1 MLNQL
6 LLTAFVMGIAG
17 GPHCVVMCGAACAGV
32 GQAQGRKGFFALS
45 QFHIGRLIAY
55 SILGFVAAFSMQA
68 VGWLSAQL
76 VVLRPVWS
84 LMHVAMMVL
93 GLFLLVKGE
102 QPLFLDAGAKK
113 AWLWIRKKTQAHA
126 ESGFKGF
133 LFILGLAWAFM
144 PCGLLYSALMVAGLA
159 NSPIMGA
166 GVMLSFALAS
176 SLSLIVGPWLLL
188 RLRGLGNGSLGIRL
202 AGLALAA
209 VSAYALYMG
218 LVHNEAPWCVTI

>member
-84 LMHVAMMVL
+84 LMHVVMMVL
-93 GLFLLVKGE
+93 GLFLLVKGA
-102 QPLFLDAGAKK
+102 QPLFLEAGAKK
-113 AWLWIRKKTQAHA
+113 AWLWIRQKTQAHS

-133 LFILGLAWAFM
+133 PFILGLAWAFM

-176 SLSLIVGPWLLL
+176 SLSLVVGPWLLL
-188 RLRGLGNGSLGIRL
+188 RLRSLGNGSLGIRL
-202 AGLALAA
+202 AGLALAS
-209 VSAYALYMG
+209 VSVYALYMG
-218 LVHNEAPWCVTI
+218 LVHNQAPWCVTI

>member
-6 LLTAFVMGIAG
+6 VLTAFVMGIAG

-84 LMHVAMMVL
+84 LMHVVMMVL
-93 GLFLLVKGE
+93 GLFLLVKGA
-102 QPLFLDAGAKK
+102 QPLFLEAGAKK
-113 AWLWIRKKTQAHA
+113 AWLWIRQKTQAHS

-133 LFILGLAWAFM
+133 PFILGLAWAFM

-176 SLSLIVGPWLLL
+176 SLSLVVGPWLLL
-188 RLRGLGNGSLGIRL
+188 RLRSLGNGSLGIRL
-202 AGLALAA
+202 AGLALAS
-209 VSAYALYMG
+209 VSVYALYMG
-218 LVHNEAPWCVTI
+218 LVHNQAPWCVTI